1 MVLKGFKMV
10 NLRFWKK
17 SYNQNDKLNSL
28 IEKYKKRKLNIFIIG
43 AGALANFV
51 AIGLSQLRLGRITIF
66 DQDKIE
72 ETNLNRQVLYFDAV
86 GYPKASILKKRLKEL
101 NSKNIYNFE
110 LKFFDYVA
118 TKKYF
123 RWFGDKPDIL
133 IDCVDNFE
141 TRALLNKVAL
151 KYKIPL
157 ISGGTS
163 PLAGQVMLYFPGITS
178 CLNCE
183 LDIERL
189 AEERERRRQGCTEV
203 PEGSVVTTNQIIGG
217 MMTGELYRLLNGIAP
232 TSGTIKYISSDDDR
246 VGFVPNGKACNCH
259 LNNIKIGPTKI
270 KDIKLSAPLL
280 DRLKSFFVEE
290 EL

>member
-1 MVLKGFKMV
+1 MSLFNNSYDKD
-10 NLRFWKK
+10 KK
-17 SYNQNDKLNSL
+17 LIEL
-28 IEKYKKRKLNIFIIG
+28 IEKYKNGKLNVFIIG

-51 AIGLSQLRLGRITIF
+51 AISIANLKLGRITIF
-66 DQDKIE
+66 DHDKVE

-86 GYPKASILKKRLKEL
+86 GAHKASALKKKLKEI
-101 NSKNIYNFE
+101 STKNIYSYE
-110 LKFFDYVA
+110 IKLFDLI
-118 TKKYF
+118 TGKKYF

-141 TRALLNKVAL
+141 TRVLLNKFAA

-163 PLAGQVMLYFPGITS
+163 PLAGQVMVYFPGITS

-189 AEERERRRQGCTEV
+189 AEERERQREGCTEV

-217 MMTGELYRLLNGIAP
+217 IMVGELYRLLNGGNLSP
-232 TSGTIKYISSDDDR
+232 GVIKYISSDDER
-246 VGFVPNGKACNCH
+246 VAFVPNGKGKACICH
-259 LNNIKIGPTKI
+259 TNDVKIEAKTKKEKITTPT
-270 KDIKLSAPLL
+270 STSLL
-280 DRLKSFFVEE
+280 KRIKSFFTEE
-290 EL
+290 EV